1 MEIWP
6 TNVLPEARLDF
17 TSKNESAV
25 IRTQMASGRIRQRR
39 RFTSDM
45 KTQAVMWRFT
55 DDEFAVF
62 QSFVFYKLNAGTDYF
77 YTNLRIGDGL
87 KQYRVRFVNGEYT
100 GKLNERMWDVT
111 ANLEIEEQQ
120 YLPEEYLDLIAET
133 GDIEQI
139 EAAAG
144 ASNIFW
150 NVTLPS
156 YPAYQ
161 P

>member
-1 MEIWP
+1 MEIYP
-6 TNVLPEARLDF
+6 TSVLPDARLDF
-17 TSKNESAV
+17 SSKNEPSA
-25 IRTQMASGRIRQRR
+25 IRTQMASGRVRQRR

-45 KTQAVMWRFT
+45 KTQAVKWRFT

-62 QSFVFYKLNAGTDYF
+62 QSWVFYKTSAGVDYF
-77 YTNLRIGDGL
+77 YIDLRIGDGL
-87 KQYRVRFVNGEYT
+87 KQYRARFVNGEYNAV
-100 GKLNERMWDVT
+100 LNERMWDVT
-111 ANLEIEEQQ
+111 AQLEIEEQQ

-139 EAAAG
+139 EAAVG